1 MGYRGDDLDLRTPQ
15 SHAAAQPVDVGNWRD
30 NDNGMR
36 GRVHLGGA
44 LNGPILV
51 DETVLA
57 CCNHAYDVAL
67 AHGAAEVRLEH
78 FLNALTRI
86 DAAAEALESR
96 GVRVAALRRE
106 SATVIASEIP
116 TSSARTVGSPR
127 RTQEFEDVLRLAAAH
142 AQRRSE
148 AATVDDVVHVM
159 LDEEPDL
166 PGLAILASV
175 TTRRT
180 ARRPVF
186 DALPQLPRA
195 SIGEGRNYLNEGL
208 RPNRYRLPTQSYL
221 AENGNGHA
229 GSARIEH
236 LEQTITNLIG
246 DISAD
251 RKALASAMQELQSE
265 ALAQREEMI
274 DGFNALN
281 QAIHSV
287 RAPEIDLTPI
297 NDRVLSIGRETSGK
311 LNALEHYMDK
321 LVSKPGTDLT
331 SIQKR
336 LEAIEDVITARSDD
350 RNPEVVNRLAKLED
364 AIGRVHARATEQH
377 DGVLHELAQVSGR
390 LEKQRAE
397 VIVGVLTPL
406 TERVERQRHE
416 VQSLLQPLAERIE
429 RQRHDITTAILAPLA
444 ERIERL
450 EKLSQSADG
459 HEARTSQALTSVL
472 ERFARLEK
480 SLADWANVTTQTGAA
495 YAKELGEVEEVLVK
509 LNDGQRSTTGSLAAW
524 RQEGSSLLQSL
535 LSRVDI
541 VEQQGARANSMLEQM
556 AGIVE
561 RMYQVTAQR
570 YIKRN
575 RIKYWLFGTD
585 DWISASWPSQA
596 SKITEAM
603 AQGKITRT

>member
-15 SHAAAQPVDVGNWRD
+15 SHGASHVDVGAWRD
-30 NDNGMR
+30 NDNNGLR

-86 DAAAEALESR
+86 DAAAEALEGR

-106 SATVIASEIP
+106 SAAVIAGEIP
-116 TSSARTVGSPR
+116 AGSARTVGSPR

-142 AQRRSE
+142 AQRRNE
-148 AATVDDVVHVM
+148 AATVDDIVHVI
-159 LDEEPDL
+159 LEEEPNL
-166 PGLAILASV
+166 PGLSLLGSV
-175 TTRRT
+175 TTRR
-180 ARRPVF
+180 RRPLF
-186 DALPQLPRA
+186 DSLPQLPRA
-195 SIGEGRNYLNEGL
+195 SAGEGRNYLNDGL
-208 RPNRYRLPTQSYL
+208 RSNRYRLPSQSYL
-221 AENGNGHA
+221 TDAGNGNGHA
-229 GSARIEH
+229 SSARMEQ
-236 LEQTITNLIG
+236 LEQTISNLIG

-251 RKALASAMQELQSE
+251 RKALAAAMQELQGE
-265 ALAQREEMI
+265 AMAQREEMI

-281 QAIHSV
+281 QAIHSA
-287 RAPEIDLTPI
+287 RAPSIDLTPI

-311 LNALEHYMDK
+311 LNALEVYMDK
-321 LVSKPGTDLT
+321 LISKPGADLS
-331 SIQKR
+331 SIHKR
-336 LEAIEDVITARSDD
+336 LEAIEDIITARTEDHT
-350 RNPEVVNRLAKLED
+350 PQIAHRLATLEETLTR
-364 AIGRVHARATEQH
+364 AQARATEQH

-390 LEKQRAE
+390 LEKTRSE
-397 VIVGVLTPL
+397 VVVGVLTPL
-406 TERVERQRHE
+406 TERVERQRVE
-416 VQSLLQPLAERIE
+416 VQGLLQPMAERIE
-429 RQRHDITTAILAPLA
+429 RQRNEITTASLGPLA

-450 EKLSQSADG
+450 ERLSQSADG
-459 HEARTSQALTSVL
+459 HESRTSQALAGVL
-472 ERFARLEK
+472 DRVSRLET
-480 SLADWANVTTQTGAA
+480 SLVDWAQATQQTGAA

-509 LNDGQRSTTGSLAAW
+509 LNDGQRSASAVLGAW
-524 RQEGSSLLQSL
+524 RQDGNNALQSL
-535 LSRVDI
+535 LSRVDV

-575 RIKYWLFGTD
+575 RLKYWLFGTD

-596 SKITEAM
+596 SKINEAM
-603 AQGKITRT
+603 AQARIKRT

>member
-15 SHAAAQPVDVGNWRD
+15 GHSAPPVDVGGWRD
-30 NDNGMR
+30 NDNGIR

-116 TSSARTVGSPR
+116 ASSAKTVGSPR
-127 RTQEFEDVLRLAAAH
+127 RTQEFEDVLRLAAAS
-142 AQRRSE
+142 AQRRNE
-148 AATVDDVVHVM
+148 AASVDDVVHVM
-159 LDEEPDL
+159 LDEEPDI
-166 PGLAILASV
+166 PGLALLASV

-186 DALPQLPRA
+186 DAVPQLPRA
-195 SIGEGRNYLNEGL
+195 SHGEGRNYLNENL
-208 RPNRYRLPTQSYL
+208 RGHRYRLPTPSYL

-229 GSARIEH
+229 SNARIEH

-251 RKALASAMQELQSE
+251 RKALASAMQELQGE

-287 RAPEIDLTPI
+287 RSPEIDLTPI

-311 LNALEHYMDK
+311 LNALELYMDK
-321 LVSKPGTDLT
+321 LVSRPGTDL
-331 SIQKR
+331 SAIQKR

-350 RNPEVVNRLAKLED
+350 RNPEVANRLAKLED
-364 AIGRVHARATEQH
+364 ALARVHARSTEQH

-390 LEKQRAE
+390 LDKHRAE
-397 VIVGVLTPL
+397 VVVGVLTPL

-416 VQSLLQPLAERIE
+416 IQSLLQPMAESIE
-429 RQRHDITTAILAPLA
+429 RQRHDITTAILAPLT

-450 EKLSQSADG
+450 ETLSHSADS
-459 HEARTSQALTSVL
+459 HEARTSQALSGVL
-472 ERFARLEK
+472 DRVGRLEK
-480 SLADWANVTTQTGAA
+480 SLTEWAHATNQTGAA
-495 YAKELGEVEEVLVK
+495 YAKEIGEVEEVLVK
-509 LNDGQRSTTGSLAAW
+509 LNDGHRTMSGSLGAW
-524 RQEGSSLLQSL
+524 RHEGTSALQSL
-535 LSRVDI
+535 LSRVDV
-541 VEQQGARANSMLEQM
+541 VERQGARANSMLEQM

-585 DWISASWPSQA
+585 DWVSASWPSQA
-596 SKITEAM
+596 NKITEAM
-603 AQGKITRT
+603 AQGKVTRT

>member
-15 SHAAAQPVDVGNWRD
+15 GHGAPHVDWRD
-30 NDNGMR
+30 NDNGIR

-106 SATVIASEIP
+106 SATVIAGEIP
-116 TSSARTVGSPR
+116 SSSSKAVGSPR
-127 RTQEFEDVLRLAAAH
+127 RTQELEDILRLAAAH
-142 AQRRSE
+142 AQRRGE
-148 AATVDDVVHVM
+148 AAAVDDVVHVM

-166 PGLAILASV
+166 PGLSLLASV
-175 TTRRT
+175 TSRRS
-180 ARRPVF
+180 ARRPLF
-186 DALPQLPRA
+186 DSLPQLSR
-195 SIGEGRNYLNEGL
+195 SNVGEGRNYLNENL
-208 RPNRYRLPTQSYL
+208 RSSRYRLPAQSYL
-221 AENGNGHA
+221 ADNGNGHA
-229 GSARIEH
+229 SNARIEH
-236 LEQTITNLIG
+236 LEQTISNLVA

-251 RKALASAMQELQSE
+251 RKALASAMQELQGE
-265 ALAQREEMI
+265 TVAQREEMI

-281 QAIHSV
+281 QAIHSA
-287 RAPEIDLTPI
+287 RSAEIDLAPI
-297 NDRVLSIGRETSGK
+297 NDRMLSIGRETSGK
-311 LNALEHYMDK
+311 LNALEVYMDK
-321 LVSKPGTDLT
+321 LVSKPGTDLS
-331 SIQKR
+331 SIHKR
-336 LEAIEDVITARSDD
+336 LEAIEDVITARSEDHS
-350 RNPEVVNRLAKLED
+350 PEVANRLAKLED
-364 AIGRVHARATEQH
+364 ALTRVHARATEQH
-377 DGVLHELAQVSGR
+377 DGVMHELAQVSGR
-390 LEKQRAE
+390 LEKQRSE
-397 VIVGVLTPL
+397 VVVGVLTPL

-416 VQSLLQPLAERIE
+416 VQSLLQPI
-429 RQRHDITTAILAPLA
+429 A

-450 EKLSQSADG
+450 EKLSQSADS
-459 HEARTSQALTSVL
+459 HEARTSQALAGVVD
-472 ERFARLEK
+472 RFTRLEK
-480 SLADWANVTTQTGAA
+480 SLADWAHSTTQTGAA
-495 YAKELGEVEEVLVK
+495 YAKEIGEVEEVLVK
-509 LNDGQRSTTGSLAAW
+509 LNEGHRNASGALSAW
-524 RQEGSSLLQSL
+524 RQEGNSALQAL
-535 LSRVDI
+535 LSRVDL

-556 AGIVE
+556 ASIIE

-596 SKITEAM
+596 SKLTQALAESR
-603 AQGKITRT
+603 ITRV